1 MTALLSVLFVLSW
14 SSGFI
19 GAKLGASDASILTVL
34 MWRFLVI
41 AAVLAGVVAVVWRRW
56 SMPRMSRS
64 QWTIQA
70 IVGALS
76 QAGYTVTVYWA
87 IELGVS
93 TGTTALI
100 DGVQPLVVAA
110 LAGPILG
117 AATHGRQWWGLLVGA
132 AGVVVV
138 SWTDATSS
146 TASAP
151 WWAYLVPL
159 LGMASLVTA
168 TFLERRVTVV
178 IPPILTLAI
187 HCGTSAV
194 VFSAAAVVA
203 GSAVPPMQGGFWI
216 AIAWLTVL
224 STVGGYGL
232 YWALLRRVGVTSVNS
247 LMFLMPPV
255 TAVWGTAV
263 YGEPFTWTTALG
275 LGMAIGATWVVNWS
289 GSEQPSTGAGA
300 ANTPV
305 REAVGR

>member
-1 MTALLSVLFVLSW
+1 MTAVLSALFVVSW

-34 MWRFLVI
+34 MWRFVVI
-41 AAVLAGVVAVVWRRW
+41 AALLGAVVAVLSRRW
-56 SMPRMSRS
+56 SLPRMSRS
-64 QWTIQA
+64 QWVIQV

-146 TASAP
+146 VAQAP

-159 LGMASLVTA
+159 LGMASLVAA
-168 TFLERRVTVV
+168 TFLERRVTVT
-178 IPPILTLAI
+178 IPPVLTLAI

-194 VFSAAAVVA
+194 IFSAAAVVA
-203 GSAVPPMQGGFWI
+203 GSAVPPMQGGFWA

-263 YGEPFTWTTALG
+263 YGEPFTWATAVG
-275 LGMAIGATWVVNWS
+275 LAMAIGATWVVNRV
-289 GSEQPSTGAGA
+289 GSEQPSSGDGA
-300 ANTPV
+300 ADSPV